1 MPGTSLRIPVA
12 GRSDIPAI
20 LTSVYTRAKSPRP
33 DAASISIGCV
43 PLKSPLLSGDGQN
56 LIEGI
61 EAATKAQQGQES
73 IDPGDADKSD
83 LFTYGTVARISGVQ
97 GRRTD
102 DLALILEGTRRL
114 KIERFTQTRP
124 YFEARVTYLDEER
137 TFHRREVIVS
147 DANSLYSCRHF
158 RRWISHT
165 IRSLKAALS
174 RASFAGTDIIASATL
189 SNESVAVAGSSNSSV
204 R

>member
-1 MPGTSLRIPVA
+1 MGQSKSQKLALLPLGDNAVLLPGTSLRVPVA

-43 PLKSPLLSGDGQN
+43 PLKSPLLGGDGQN

-61 EAATKAQQGQES
+61 EEKSQTQQDKES

-83 LFTYGTVARISGVQ
+83 LFTYGTVARISGIQ

-102 DLALILEGTRRL
+102 DLALILEGTRRF

-124 YFEARVTYLDEER
+124 YFEALVTYLDEER
-137 TFHRREVIVS
+137 TFHRREVKVS
-147 DANSLYSCRHF
+147 DADCLYSC
-158 RRWISHT
+158 
-165 IRSLKAALS
+165 
-174 RASFAGTDIIASATL
+174 
-189 SNESVAVAGSSNSSV
+189 
-204 R
+204 

>member
-1 MPGTSLRIPVA
+1 MTPQFPSSSGLMGQSKSQRLVLLPLGDNAVLLPGTSLRVPVA

-20 LTSVYTRAKSPRP
+20 LTSVYTRAKLPRP

-61 EAATKAQQGQES
+61 EEQSQTQQGQEP
-73 IDPGDADKSD
+73 IDPGDADKND
-83 LFTYGTVARISGVQ
+83 LFAYGTVARISGVQ

-102 DLALILEGTRRL
+102 DLALILEGTRRF

-137 TFHRREVIVS
+137 TCNRREVRVS
-147 DANSLYSCRHF
+147 DADRL
-158 RRWISHT
+158 
-165 IRSLKAALS
+165 
-174 RASFAGTDIIASATL
+174 
-189 SNESVAVAGSSNSSV
+189 
-204 R
+204 

>member
-1 MPGTSLRIPVA
+1 MTPQFPSSSGLMGQSKSQRLVLLPLGDNAVLLPGTSLRVPVA

-20 LTSVYTRAKSPRP
+20 LTSVYTRAKLPRP

-56 LIEGI
+56 LIEGM
-61 EAATKAQQGQES
+61 EEQSQTQQGQEP
-73 IDPGDADKSD
+73 IDPGDADKND
-83 LFTYGTVARISGVQ
+83 LFAYGTVARISGVQ

-102 DLALILEGTRRL
+102 DLALILEGTRRF

-137 TFHRREVIVS
+137 TCNRREVRVS
-147 DANSLYSCRHF
+147 DADRL
-158 RRWISHT
+158 
-165 IRSLKAALS
+165 
-174 RASFAGTDIIASATL
+174 
-189 SNESVAVAGSSNSSV
+189 
-204 R
+204 

>member
-1 MPGTSLRIPVA
+1 VTPQFPSSSGLMGQSKSQRLVLLPLGDNAVLLPGTSLRVPVA

-20 LTSVYTRAKSPRP
+20 LTSVYTRAKLPRP

-56 LIEGI
+56 LIEGM
-61 EAATKAQQGQES
+61 EEQSQTQQGQEP
-73 IDPGDADKSD
+73 IDPGDADKND
-83 LFTYGTVARISGVQ
+83 LFAYGTVARISGVQ

-102 DLALILEGTRRL
+102 DLALILEGTRRF

-137 TFHRREVIVS
+137 TCNRREVRVS
-147 DANSLYSCRHF
+147 DADRL
-158 RRWISHT
+158 
-165 IRSLKAALS
+165 
-174 RASFAGTDIIASATL
+174 
-189 SNESVAVAGSSNSSV
+189 
-204 R
+204 